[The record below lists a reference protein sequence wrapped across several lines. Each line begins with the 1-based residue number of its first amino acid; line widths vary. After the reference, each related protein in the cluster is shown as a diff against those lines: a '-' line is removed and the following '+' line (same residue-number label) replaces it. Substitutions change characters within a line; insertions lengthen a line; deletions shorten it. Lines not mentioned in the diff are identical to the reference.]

1 MRPIAEDLG
10 SIYSSI
16 DLRLNKF
23 ESGITKAIQ
32 SFYKLQT
39 NTEKSSSIM
48 DKSVYTATNN
58 IAKSY
63 KLWEKANDGIGTS
76 MEGAK
81 KKTDSLKQQIS
92 LLDKEISKS
101 DKTLEDIEKQC
112 GINSKEAEEY
122 RSHVLDLK
130 LSHADLSNELK
141 DTERQ
146 LNTFSGKMELCGKE
160 FDKIDQKL
168 SKVKKVGSTL
178 NDVGNTLT
186 MGVTVPVIGAG
197 TAVSKLAMNFETGV
211 AKITTVAD
219 MTKISVDQISSGIKN
234 LSNQTGIS
242 TADLNASLYDTISAG
257 VDTADAMNFLT
268 DATKLA
274 KAGFADTGGTI
285 DVLTS
290 ILNAYGLKA
299 SETTRISD
307 LLIQSQNLGKLT
319 VGQLSTAMGRVIPT
333 AKSAN
338 VAIDQLS
345 TAYVEM
351 TKKGVSVEE
360 STTYINS
367 MFAELSK
374 TGSKTDKVLRQ
385 VAKKSFRELMSSGK
399 SVGDVLAILEEYAK
413 KNKIALGDLFG
424 SSEAAKAGLILVNDS
439 GKDFNKTLKDLQS
452 STGITEESFQ
462 KVSDTT
468 QERFTKAMN
477 KAKNSAM
484 ELGAKLLP
492 IVEKGITLF
501 SDLTDK
507 FNSLSPATQ
516 ETILKLALYSAT
528 LGPAMKLTGGT
539 INMVSGLV
547 GMISKLGAALGVFKG
562 VGAATAAV
570 EGLGTA
576 AGVAGGAAGVG
587 GLTAGLGG
595 AIATAVPWVAGAAV
609 IAGGAYAV
617 YKAFNE
623 DAVPAVDLFAD
634 KVEATAESVKSA
646 NNDMG
651 NSIETTTTKI
661 SDSTKNAVQAY
672 LDMDKSCKD
681 SIFSLYTDST
691 VITEDIKND
700 TMGKITEM
708 KETVI
713 NGYKDQKDKSI
724 TELTELFANSK
735 EITETEQQELI
746 KKQEE
751 YYRQKKL
758 EMDIYEKQAN
768 DILIKSLN
776 DKASITDEEART
788 LYDIQNRMKTNAVKA
803 LSDQAVESEIILTR
817 MKDYDTRI
825 TTEQCAEHVKQ
836 INDKRDKVVEIAND
850 EYERHIESIIRSRDV
865 SKTISEEQAD
875 KLIAEAKRQRDGIVE
890 NAEWTRQ
897 ESLDKIKGMNKDIY
911 DQVDTNTGEVLSLW
925 GRLKN
930 WWNEWNPKGK
940 TFSYTIKSSGGAGGG
955 SLMSG
960 QAMAYASGT
969 SALGLSRDVVTTMNE
984 RGYELYQLN
993 RGDRIWNHQASEAI
1007 VMETA
1012 EKVAEKVVSRM
1023 MGKMNSS
1030 SGEKIISVP
1039 VILDGREIARATA
1052 PYQNEIDYYNIG
1064 R

>member
-1 MRPIAEDLG
+1 M
-10 SIYSSI
+10 
-16 DLRLNKF
+16 
-23 ESGITKAIQ
+23 
-32 SFYKLQT
+32 
-39 NTEKSSSIM
+39 
-48 DKSVYTATNN
+48 
-58 IAKSY
+58 
-63 KLWEKANDGIGTS
+63 
-76 MEGAK
+76 
-81 KKTDSLKQQIS
+81 
-92 LLDKEISKS
+92 
-101 DKTLEDIEKQC
+101 
-112 GINSKEAEEY
+112 
-122 RSHVLDLK
+122 
-130 LSHADLSNELK
+130 
-141 DTERQ
+141 
-146 LNTFSGKMELCGKE
+146 
-160 FDKIDQKL
+160 
-168 SKVKKVGSTL
+168 
-178 NDVGNTLT
+178 
-186 MGVTVPVIGAG
+186 
-197 TAVSKLAMNFETGV
+197 
-211 AKITTVAD
+211 
-219 MTKISVDQISSGIKN
+219 
-234 LSNQTGIS
+234 
-242 TADLNASLYDTISAG
+242 
-257 VDTADAMNFLT
+257 
-268 DATKLA
+268 
-274 KAGFADTGGTI
+274 
-285 DVLTS
+285 
-290 ILNAYGLKA
+290 
-299 SETTRISD
+299 
-307 LLIQSQNLGKLT
+307 
-319 VGQLSTAMGRVIPT
+319 
-333 AKSAN
+333 
-338 VAIDQLS
+338 
-345 TAYVEM
+345 
-351 TKKGVSVEE
+351 
-360 STTYINS
+360 
-367 MFAELSK
+367 
-374 TGSKTDKVLRQ
+374 
-385 VAKKSFRELMSSGK
+385 
-399 SVGDVLAILEEYAK
+399 
-413 KNKIALGDLFG
+413 
-424 SSEAAKAGLILVNDS
+424 
-439 GKDFNKTLKDLQS
+439 
-452 STGITEESFQ
+452 
-462 KVSDTT
+462 
-468 QERFTKAMN
+468 
-477 KAKNSAM
+477 
-484 ELGAKLLP
+484 
-492 IVEKGITLF
+492 
-501 SDLTDK
+501 
-507 FNSLSPATQ
+507 
-516 ETILKLALYSAT
+516 
-528 LGPAMKLTGGT
+528 
-539 INMVSGLV
+539 
-547 GMISKLGAALGVFKG
+547 
-562 VGAATAAV
+562 
-570 EGLGTA
+570 
-576 AGVAGGAAGVG
+576 
-587 GLTAGLGG
+587 
-595 AIATAVPWVAGAAV
+595 
-609 IAGGAYAV
+609 V

-875 KLIAEAKRQRDGIVE
+875 KLIEEAKRQRDGIVE

-993 RGDRIWNHQASEAI
+993 RGDRIWNNQASEAI
-1007 VMETA
+1007 VIETA
-1012 EKVAEKVVSRM
+1012 KQVAREVVKEFSNPN
-1023 MGKMNSS
+1023 GGDIIIPINIA
-1030 SGEKIISVP
+1030 GEKLDEIIVP
-1039 VILDGREIARATA
+1039 RVSNKLAVSTKSRR
-1052 PYQNEIDYYNIG
+1052 
-1064 R
+1064 